1 MLLFKQYVKCSL
13 ILNLSFKLIVKVI
26 RDLEIKHYIVS
37 FFELA
42 KYANS
47 RKDRI
52 YIYIY
57 SQSKKNY
64 L

>member
-52 YIYIY
+52 YIYI
-57 SQSKKNY
+57 
-64 L
+64 